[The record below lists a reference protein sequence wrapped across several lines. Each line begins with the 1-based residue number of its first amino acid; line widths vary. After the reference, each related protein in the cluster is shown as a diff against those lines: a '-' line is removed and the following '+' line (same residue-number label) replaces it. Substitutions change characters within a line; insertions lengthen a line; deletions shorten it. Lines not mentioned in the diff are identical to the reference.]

1 MVTPRTSARFKSCI
15 LAACIFKMLGQ
26 EIFLSIDHFYQASAL
41 NIACIN
47 MVLAINETLITE
59 NIVLGGGVDFGLLA
73 TNFIV

>member
-1 MVTPRTSARFKSCI
+1 
-15 LAACIFKMLGQ
+15 MLGQ

-41 NIACIN
+41 NIACIT